1 MNKLQPEWQEEVY
14 AEKIDVGL
22 WRQILR
28 LARPYRRYIG
38 WAIVSTVAL
47 AVGDAAF
54 PYMTKIALDRFVIPQ
69 NTQGL
74 GWFAAAYAGLVVFQS
89 FNIYLFISMAG
100 KVESGLTYTIRNE
113 GFVHLHRLSF
123 SFYDKRATGWL
134 LARLT
139 SDANRLGEI
148 VSWSLIDLLWGAA
161 AMLLYVVAM
170 LVLNWRLALLTMAVI
185 PPLAVASI
193 YFQRQILRSY
203 REVRRLNSR
212 ITGAFSEGIMGAT
225 TTKILSREEKNLEE
239 FADLTRSHRAMSI
252 RAATFSALF
261 MPIVLVLSS
270 VGTALTLWRGGTGV
284 AFGTISYGVLAAFI
298 SYAGQFFDP
307 VREIARIFAELQ
319 MAHAAA
325 ERVMGLLNT
334 VPEIQ
339 DRPGLRND
347 WPKLR
352 GAIRFENVSF
362 AYNPQEPVLENF
374 NLEVQPG
381 QVVALVGET
390 GSGKSTIVNLV
401 CRFYEPTQGRILID
415 GVDYRERPLAWLQSN
430 LGCVLQN
437 PHLFSG
443 TIRENIR
450 YGKLTATDEEV
461 ERAAKLVNAHDFIM
475 RLPMGYDTEVG
486 EGGGLLSTGQKQLI
500 SFARAILAD
509 PAIFILDEATSSID
523 TETEQLIQ
531 KAMETVLKGR
541 TSFVIAHR
549 LSTVRFA
556 DLILV
561 IRDGRVLE
569 QGTHEELLKARG
581 YYYRLYTNQFL
592 AD

>member
-1 MNKLQPEWQEEVY
+1 LHHEWEEEVH
-14 AEKIDVGL
+14 ADKIDLGL

-28 LARPYRRYIG
+28 LARPYRRYI
-38 WAIVSTVAL
+38 ALSIVSILGL
-47 AVGDAAF
+47 AFGDAAF
-54 PYMTKIALDRFVIPQ
+54 PYMTRIALDRFVTPQ
-69 NTQGL
+69 TTEGL
-74 GWFAAAYAGLVVFQS
+74 GWFAAGFAVLIVLQS
-89 FNIYLFISMAG
+89 LNLYVFISMAG

-113 GFVHLHRLSF
+113 GFIHLQRLSF
-123 SFYDKRATGWL
+123 SFYDKRASGWL

-139 SDANRLGEI
+139 SDASRLSEI
-148 VSWSLIDLLWGAA
+148 VSWSMVDLLWGAA
-161 AMLLYVVAM
+161 AMLLYLVVM
-170 LVLNWRLALLTMAVI
+170 LILNWRLALITMVVL

-193 YFQRQILRSY
+193 YFQRQILRAY

-212 ITGAFSEGIMGAT
+212 ITGDFSEGIMGAT

-239 FADLTRSHRAMSI
+239 FAALTSSHRATSI

-261 MPIVLVLSS
+261 MPIVLFLAS
-270 VGTALTLWRGGTGV
+270 VGTGIVLWRGGTGV
-284 AFGTISYGVLAAFI
+284 AAGTISYGVLAAFI
-298 SYAGQFFDP
+298 TYAAQFFEP
-307 VREIARIFAELQ
+307 VREIARIFAEMQ

-339 DRPGLRND
+339 DRPGLKND

-352 GAIRFENVSF
+352 GGIRFENVSF
-362 AYNPQEPVLENF
+362 AYNPEEPVLEDF
-374 NLEVQPG
+374 NLDVQPG
-381 QVVALVGET
+381 QIIALVGET
-390 GSGKSTIVNLV
+390 GSGKSTIVNLA
-401 CRFYEPTQGRILID
+401 CRFYEPTKGRILID

-461 ERAAKLVNAHDFIM
+461 ERAAKLVNAHEFIV
-475 RLPMGYDTEVG
+475 RLPKGYDTEVG

-531 KAMETVLKGR
+531 EAMETVLKGR

-581 YYYRLYTNQFL
+581 YYYRLYTNQFQES
-592 AD
+592 

>member
-1 MNKLQPEWQEEVY
+1 MSKLDHELQEEVY
-14 AEKIDVGL
+14 EEKIDIGL
-22 WRQILR
+22 WRQILH
-28 LARPYRRYIG
+28 LARPYRRYILLC
-38 WAIVSTVAL
+38 ILSTVGL
-47 AVGDAAF
+47 AVGDALF
-54 PYMTKIALDRFVIPQ
+54 PYMTKVALDRYVIPQ
-69 NTQGL
+69 NTAGL
-74 GWFAAAYAGLVVFQS
+74 GWFAAGFGLLVVFQS
-89 FNIYLFISMAG
+89 INIYLFIANAG
-100 KVESGLTYTIRNE
+100 RVESGLTYTIRNE
-113 GFVHLHRLSF
+113 GFTHLQRLSF
-123 SFYDKRATGWL
+123 SFYDKRASGWL

-148 VSWSLIDLLWGAA
+148 VSWSIIDLLWGAA
-161 AMLLYVVAM
+161 AMALYAAVM
-170 LVLNWRLALLTMAVI
+170 FTLNWRLALLTMIVL
-185 PPLAVASI
+185 PPLAVASV
-193 YFQRQILRSY
+193 YFQKRILRAY
-203 REVRRLNSR
+203 RTVRRLNSR
-212 ITGAFSEGIMGAT
+212 ITGAFNEDIMGAT

-239 FADLTRSHRAMSI
+239 FQQLTMGHRAASI
-252 RAATFSALF
+252 RAATLSALF

-284 AFGTISYGVLAAFI
+284 VAGTISYGVLAAFI
-298 SYAGQFFDP
+298 SYTVQFFEP

-319 MAHAAA
+319 MAHASA

-334 VPEIQ
+334 VPDIQ
-339 DRPGLRND
+339 DRPGLQGQ

-362 AYNPQEPVLENF
+362 AYNPQEPVLTNF
-374 NLEVQPG
+374 DLDIEAG
-381 QVVALVGET
+381 QTVALVGET

-401 CRFYEPTQGRILID
+401 CRFYEPTAGRILID
-415 GVDYRERPLAWLQSN
+415 GVDYRERPLAWLQSS

-443 TIRENIR
+443 TIKENIR
-450 YGKLTATDEEV
+450 YGKLSASDEEV
-461 ERAAKLVNAHDFIM
+461 ERAAKLVNAHDFIV
-475 RLPMGYDTEVG
+475 RLPKGYDTEVG

-531 KAMETVLKGR
+531 EAIETVLEGR
-541 TSFVIAHR
+541 TSFIIAHR

-561 IRDGRVLE
+561 IRDGKVQER
-569 QGTHEELLKARG
+569 GNHEELMKARG
-581 YYYRLYTNQFL
+581 YYYQLYTNQFVEG
-592 AD
+592 

>member
-1 MNKLQPEWQEEVY
+1 MQPEWQEEVH
-14 AEKIDVGL
+14 ADKIDLGL

-38 WAIVSTVAL
+38 LSIVSTVAL
-47 AVGDAAF
+47 AAGDAAF

-69 NTQGL
+69 TTEGL
-74 GWFAAAYAGLVVFQS
+74 AWFAAAFAGLVVFQS
-89 FNIYLFISMAG
+89 LNLYLFIAMAG

-113 GFVHLHRLSF
+113 GFIHLQRLSF
-123 SFYDKRATGWL
+123 SFFDKRASGWL

-139 SDANRLGEI
+139 SDASRLGEI

-161 AMLLYVVAM
+161 AMLLYSAVM
-170 LVLNWRLALLTMAVI
+170 LALNWRLALLTMVVI
-185 PPLAVASI
+185 PPLAVASL
-193 YFQRQILRSY
+193 YFQGQILRAY

-212 ITGAFSEGIMGAT
+212 ITGAFSEGIQGAT

-239 FADLTRSHRAMSI
+239 FQELTTSHRAMSI

-284 AFGTISYGVLAAFI
+284 ALGTISYGVLAAFI
-298 SYAGQFFDP
+298 SYAGQFFEP

-339 DRPGLRND
+339 DRPGLKND

-352 GAIRFENVSF
+352 GAIRFEHVSF

-401 CRFYEPTQGRILID
+401 CRFYEPTAGRILID
-415 GVDYRERPLAWLQSN
+415 GVDYRERPLAWLQSS

-450 YGKLTATDEEV
+450 YGRLTATDEEV
-461 ERAAKLVNAHDFIM
+461 ERAAKLVNAHEFIM
-475 RLPMGYDTEVG
+475 RLPKGYDTEVG

-523 TETEQLIQ
+523 TETERLIQ
-531 KAMETVLKGR
+531 QAMETVLKGR
-541 TSFVIAHR
+541 TSFIIAHR

-556 DLILV
+556 DMILV

-569 QGTHEELLKARG
+569 QGTHGELLKKRG
-581 YYYRLYTNQFL
+581 YYYRLYTNQFQET
-592 AD
+592 

>member
-1 MNKLQPEWQEEVY
+1 LDHELQEEVY
-14 AEKIDVGL
+14 EEKIDIGL
-22 WRQILR
+22 WRQILH
-28 LARPYRRYIG
+28 LARPYRRYILLC
-38 WAIVSTVAL
+38 ILSTVGL
-47 AVGDAAF
+47 AVGDALF
-54 PYMTKIALDRFVIPQ
+54 PYMTKVALDRYVIPQ
-69 NTQGL
+69 NTAGL
-74 GWFAAAYAGLVVFQS
+74 GWFAAGFGLLVVFQS
-89 FNIYLFISMAG
+89 INIYLFIANAG
-100 KVESGLTYTIRNE
+100 RVESGLTYTIRNE
-113 GFVHLHRLSF
+113 GFTHLQRLSF
-123 SFYDKRATGWL
+123 SFYDKRASGWL

-148 VSWSLIDLLWGAA
+148 VSWSIIDLLWGAA
-161 AMLLYVVAM
+161 AMALYAAVM
-170 LVLNWRLALLTMAVI
+170 FTLNWRLALLTMIVL
-185 PPLAVASI
+185 PPLAVASV
-193 YFQRQILRSY
+193 YFQKRILRAY
-203 REVRRLNSR
+203 RTVRRLNSR
-212 ITGAFSEGIMGAT
+212 ITGAFNEDIMGAT

-239 FADLTRSHRAMSI
+239 FQQLTMGHRAASI
-252 RAATFSALF
+252 RAATLSALF

-284 AFGTISYGVLAAFI
+284 VAGTISYGVLAAFI
-298 SYAGQFFDP
+298 SYTVQFFEP

-319 MAHAAA
+319 MAHASA

-334 VPEIQ
+334 VPDIQ
-339 DRPGLRND
+339 DRPGLQGQ

-362 AYNPQEPVLENF
+362 AYNPQEPVLTNF
-374 NLEVQPG
+374 DLDIEAG
-381 QVVALVGET
+381 QTVALVGET

-401 CRFYEPTQGRILID
+401 CRFYEPTAGRILID
-415 GVDYRERPLAWLQSN
+415 GVDYRERPLAWLQSS

-443 TIRENIR
+443 TIKENIR
-450 YGKLTATDEEV
+450 YGKLSASDEEV
-461 ERAAKLVNAHDFIM
+461 ERAAKLVNAHDFIV
-475 RLPMGYDTEVG
+475 RLPKGYDTEVG

-531 KAMETVLKGR
+531 EAIETVLEGR
-541 TSFVIAHR
+541 TSFIIAHR

-561 IRDGRVLE
+561 IRDGKVQER
-569 QGTHEELLKARG
+569 GNHEELMKARG
-581 YYYRLYTNQFL
+581 YYYQLYTNQFVEG
-592 AD
+592 

>member
-1 MNKLQPEWQEEVY
+1 MSKLDHELQEEVY
-14 AEKIDVGL
+14 EEKIDIGL
-22 WRQILR
+22 WRQILH
-28 LARPYRRYIG
+28 LARPYRRYILLC
-38 WAIVSTVAL
+38 ILSTVGL
-47 AVGDAAF
+47 AVGDALF
-54 PYMTKIALDRFVIPQ
+54 PYMTKVALDRYVIPQ
-69 NTQGL
+69 NTAGL
-74 GWFAAAYAGLVVFQS
+74 GWFAAGFGLLVVFQS
-89 FNIYLFISMAG
+89 INIYLFIANAG
-100 KVESGLTYTIRNE
+100 RVESGLTYTIRNE
-113 GFVHLHRLSF
+113 GFTHLQRLSF
-123 SFYDKRATGWL
+123 SFYDKRASGWL

-148 VSWSLIDLLWGAA
+148 VSWSIIDLLWGAA
-161 AMLLYVVAM
+161 AMALYAAVM
-170 LVLNWRLALLTMAVI
+170 FTLNWRLALLTMIVL
-185 PPLAVASI
+185 PPLAVASV
-193 YFQRQILRSY
+193 YFQKRILRAY
-203 REVRRLNSR
+203 RTVRRLNSR
-212 ITGAFSEGIMGAT
+212 ITGAFNEDIMGAT

-239 FADLTRSHRAMSI
+239 FQQLTMGHRAASI
-252 RAATFSALF
+252 RAATLSALF

-284 AFGTISYGVLAAFI
+284 VAGTISYGVLAAFI
-298 SYAGQFFDP
+298 SYTVQFFEP

-319 MAHAAA
+319 MAHASA

-334 VPEIQ
+334 VPDIQ
-339 DRPGLRND
+339 DRPGLQGQ

-362 AYNPQEPVLENF
+362 AYNPQEPVLTNF
-374 NLEVQPG
+374 DLDIEAG
-381 QVVALVGET
+381 QTVALVGET

-401 CRFYEPTQGRILID
+401 CRFYEPTAGRILID
-415 GVDYRERPLAWLQSN
+415 GADYRERPLAWLQSS

-443 TIRENIR
+443 TIKENIR
-450 YGKLTATDEEV
+450 YGKLSASDEEV
-461 ERAAKLVNAHDFIM
+461 ERAAKLVNAHDFVV
-475 RLPMGYDTEVG
+475 RLPKGYDTEVG

-531 KAMETVLKGR
+531 EAIETVLEGR
-541 TSFVIAHR
+541 TSFIIAHR

-561 IRDGRVLE
+561 IRDGKVQER
-569 QGTHEELLKARG
+569 GNHEELMKARG
-581 YYYRLYTNQFL
+581 YYYQLYTNQFVEG
-592 AD
+592 

>member
-1 MNKLQPEWQEEVY
+1 VIELQPEWQEEVH
-14 AEKIDVGL
+14 ADKIDLGL

-38 WAIVSTVAL
+38 LSIVSIVAL
-47 AVGDAAF
+47 AAGDAAF

-69 NTQGL
+69 TTEGL
-74 GWFAAAYAGLVVFQS
+74 AWFAAAFAGLVVFQS
-89 FNIYLFISMAG
+89 LNLYLFIAMAG

-113 GFVHLHRLSF
+113 GFIHLQRLSF
-123 SFYDKRATGWL
+123 SFFDKRASGWL

-139 SDANRLGEI
+139 SDASRLGEI

-161 AMLLYVVAM
+161 AMLLYSAVM
-170 LVLNWRLALLTMAVI
+170 LALNWRLALLTMVVI
-185 PPLAVASI
+185 PPLAVASL
-193 YFQRQILRSY
+193 YFQGQILRAY

-212 ITGAFSEGIMGAT
+212 ITGAFSEGIQGAT

-239 FADLTRSHRAMSI
+239 FQELTTSHRAMSI

-284 AFGTISYGVLAAFI
+284 ALGTISYGVLAAFI
-298 SYAGQFFDP
+298 SYAGQFFEP

-339 DRPGLRND
+339 DRPGLKND

-352 GAIRFENVSF
+352 GAIRFEHVSF

-401 CRFYEPTQGRILID
+401 CRFYEPTAGRILID
-415 GVDYRERPLAWLQSN
+415 GVDYRERPLAWLQSS

-450 YGKLTATDEEV
+450 YGRLTATDEEV
-461 ERAAKLVNAHDFIM
+461 ERAAKLVNAHEFIM
-475 RLPMGYDTEVG
+475 RLPKGYDTEVG

-523 TETEQLIQ
+523 TETERLIQ
-531 KAMETVLKGR
+531 QAMETVLKGR
-541 TSFVIAHR
+541 TSFIIAHR

-556 DLILV
+556 DMILV

-569 QGTHEELLKARG
+569 QGTHGELLKKRG
-581 YYYRLYTNQFL
+581 YYYRLYTNQFQET
-592 AD
+592 

>member
-1 MNKLQPEWQEEVY
+1 MDHELQEEVY
-14 AEKIDVGL
+14 EEKIDIGL
-22 WRQILR
+22 WRQILH
-28 LARPYRRYIG
+28 LARPYRRYILLC
-38 WAIVSTVAL
+38 ILSTVGL
-47 AVGDAAF
+47 AVGDALF
-54 PYMTKIALDRFVIPQ
+54 PYMTKVALDRYVIPQ
-69 NTQGL
+69 NTAGL
-74 GWFAAAYAGLVVFQS
+74 GWFAAGFGLLVVFQS
-89 FNIYLFISMAG
+89 INIYLFIANAG
-100 KVESGLTYTIRNE
+100 RVESGLTYTIRNE
-113 GFVHLHRLSF
+113 GFTHLQRLSF
-123 SFYDKRATGWL
+123 SFYDKRASGWL

-148 VSWSLIDLLWGAA
+148 VSWSIIDLLWGAA
-161 AMLLYVVAM
+161 AMALYAAVM
-170 LVLNWRLALLTMAVI
+170 FTLNWRLALLTMIVL
-185 PPLAVASI
+185 PPLAVASV
-193 YFQRQILRSY
+193 YFQKRILRAY
-203 REVRRLNSR
+203 RTVRRLNSR
-212 ITGAFSEGIMGAT
+212 ITGAFNEDIMGAT

-239 FADLTRSHRAMSI
+239 FQQLTMGHRAASI
-252 RAATFSALF
+252 RAATLSALF

-284 AFGTISYGVLAAFI
+284 VAGTISYGVLAAFI
-298 SYAGQFFDP
+298 SYTVQFFEP

-319 MAHAAA
+319 MAHASA

-334 VPEIQ
+334 VPDIQ
-339 DRPGLRND
+339 DRPGLQGQ

-362 AYNPQEPVLENF
+362 AYNPQEPVLTNF
-374 NLEVQPG
+374 DLDIEAG
-381 QVVALVGET
+381 QTVALVGET

-401 CRFYEPTQGRILID
+401 CRFYEPTAGRILID
-415 GVDYRERPLAWLQSN
+415 GVDYRERPLAWLQSS

-443 TIRENIR
+443 TIKENIR
-450 YGKLTATDEEV
+450 YGKLSASDEEV
-461 ERAAKLVNAHDFIM
+461 ERAAKLVNAHDFIV
-475 RLPMGYDTEVG
+475 RLPKGYDTEVG

-531 KAMETVLKGR
+531 EAIETVLEGR
-541 TSFVIAHR
+541 TSFIIAHR

-561 IRDGRVLE
+561 IRDGKVQER
-569 QGTHEELLKARG
+569 GNHEELMKARG
-581 YYYRLYTNQFL
+581 YYYQLYTNQFVEG
-592 AD
+592 

>member
-1 MNKLQPEWQEEVY
+1 MSKLDHELQEEVY
-14 AEKIDVGL
+14 EEKIDIGL
-22 WRQILR
+22 WRQILH
-28 LARPYRRYIG
+28 LARPYRRYILLC
-38 WAIVSTVAL
+38 ILSTVGL
-47 AVGDAAF
+47 AVGDALF
-54 PYMTKIALDRFVIPQ
+54 PYMTKVALDRYVIPQ
-69 NTQGL
+69 NTAGL
-74 GWFAAAYAGLVVFQS
+74 GWFAAGFGLLVVFQS
-89 FNIYLFISMAG
+89 INIYLFIANAG
-100 KVESGLTYTIRNE
+100 RVESGLTYTIRNE
-113 GFVHLHRLSF
+113 GFTHLQRLSF
-123 SFYDKRATGWL
+123 SFYDKRASGWL

-148 VSWSLIDLLWGAA
+148 VSWSIIDLLWGAA
-161 AMLLYVVAM
+161 AMALYAAVM
-170 LVLNWRLALLTMAVI
+170 FTLNWRLALLTMIVL
-185 PPLAVASI
+185 PPLAVASV
-193 YFQRQILRSY
+193 YFQKRILRAY
-203 REVRRLNSR
+203 RTVRRLNSR
-212 ITGAFSEGIMGAT
+212 ITGAFNEDIMGAT

-239 FADLTRSHRAMSI
+239 FQQLTMGHRAASI
-252 RAATFSALF
+252 RAATLSALF

-284 AFGTISYGVLAAFI
+284 VAGTISYGVLAAFI
-298 SYAGQFFDP
+298 SYTVQFFEP

-319 MAHAAA
+319 MAHASA

-334 VPEIQ
+334 VPDIQ
-339 DRPGLRND
+339 DRPGLQGQ

-362 AYNPQEPVLENF
+362 AYNPQEPVLTNF
-374 NLEVQPG
+374 DLDIEAG
-381 QVVALVGET
+381 QTVALVGET

-401 CRFYEPTQGRILID
+401 CRFYEPTAGRILID
-415 GVDYRERPLAWLQSN
+415 GADYRERPLAWLQSS

-443 TIRENIR
+443 TIKENIR
-450 YGKLTATDEEV
+450 YGKLSASDEEV
-461 ERAAKLVNAHDFIM
+461 ERAAKLVNAHDFIV
-475 RLPMGYDTEVG
+475 RLPKGYDTEVG

-531 KAMETVLKGR
+531 EAIETVLEGR
-541 TSFVIAHR
+541 TSFIIAHR

-561 IRDGRVLE
+561 IRDGKVQER
-569 QGTHEELLKARG
+569 GNHEELMKARG
-581 YYYRLYTNQFL
+581 YYYQLYTNQFVEG
-592 AD
+592 

>member
-1 MNKLQPEWQEEVY
+1 VIELQPEWQEEVH
-14 AEKIDVGL
+14 ADKIDLGL

-38 WAIVSTVAL
+38 LSIVSTVAL
-47 AVGDAAF
+47 AAGDAAF

-69 NTQGL
+69 TTEGL
-74 GWFAAAYAGLVVFQS
+74 AWFAAAFAGLVVFQS
-89 FNIYLFISMAG
+89 LNLYLFIAMAG

-113 GFVHLHRLSF
+113 GFIHLQRLSF
-123 SFYDKRATGWL
+123 SFFDKRASGWL

-139 SDANRLGEI
+139 SDASRLGEI

-161 AMLLYVVAM
+161 AMLLYSAVM
-170 LVLNWRLALLTMAVI
+170 LALNWRLALLTMVVI
-185 PPLAVASI
+185 PPLAVASL
-193 YFQRQILRSY
+193 YFQGQILRAY

-212 ITGAFSEGIMGAT
+212 ITGAFSEGIQGAT

-239 FADLTRSHRAMSI
+239 FQELTTSHRAMSI

-284 AFGTISYGVLAAFI
+284 ALGTISYGVLAAFI
-298 SYAGQFFDP
+298 SYAGQFFEP

-339 DRPGLRND
+339 DRPGLKND

-352 GAIRFENVSF
+352 GAIRFEHVSF

-401 CRFYEPTQGRILID
+401 CRFYEPTAGRILID
-415 GVDYRERPLAWLQSN
+415 GVDYRERPLAWLQSS

-450 YGKLTATDEEV
+450 YGRLTATDEEV
-461 ERAAKLVNAHDFIM
+461 ERAAKLVNAHEFIM
-475 RLPMGYDTEVG
+475 RLPKGYDTEVG

-523 TETEQLIQ
+523 TETERLIQ
-531 KAMETVLKGR
+531 QAMETVLKGR
-541 TSFVIAHR
+541 TSFIIAHR

-556 DLILV
+556 DMILV

-569 QGTHEELLKARG
+569 QGTHGELLKKRG
-581 YYYRLYTNQFL
+581 YYYRLYTNQFQET
-592 AD
+592 

>member
-1 MNKLQPEWQEEVY
+1 MIELQPEWQEEVH
-14 AEKIDVGL
+14 ADKIDLGL

-38 WAIVSTVAL
+38 LSIVSTVAL
-47 AVGDAAF
+47 AAGDAAF

-69 NTQGL
+69 TTEGL
-74 GWFAAAYAGLVVFQS
+74 AWFAAAFAGLVVFQS
-89 FNIYLFISMAG
+89 LNLYLFIAMAG

-113 GFVHLHRLSF
+113 GFIHLQRLSF
-123 SFYDKRATGWL
+123 SFFDKRASGWL

-139 SDANRLGEI
+139 SDASRLGEI

-161 AMLLYVVAM
+161 AMLLYSAVM
-170 LVLNWRLALLTMAVI
+170 LALNWRLALLTMVVI
-185 PPLAVASI
+185 PPLAVASL
-193 YFQRQILRSY
+193 YFQGQILRAY

-212 ITGAFSEGIMGAT
+212 ITGAFSEGIQGAT

-239 FADLTRSHRAMSI
+239 FQELTTSHRAMSI

-284 AFGTISYGVLAAFI
+284 ALGTISYGVLAAFI
-298 SYAGQFFDP
+298 SYAGQFFEP

-339 DRPGLRND
+339 DRPGLKND

-352 GAIRFENVSF
+352 GAIRFEHVSF

-401 CRFYEPTQGRILID
+401 CRFYEPTAGRILID
-415 GVDYRERPLAWLQSN
+415 GVDYRERPLAWLQSS

-450 YGKLTATDEEV
+450 YGRLTATDEEV
-461 ERAAKLVNAHDFIM
+461 ERAAKLVNAHEFIM
-475 RLPMGYDTEVG
+475 RLPKGYDTEVG

-523 TETEQLIQ
+523 TETERLIQ
-531 KAMETVLKGR
+531 QAMETVLKGR
-541 TSFVIAHR
+541 TSFIIAHR

-556 DLILV
+556 DMILV

-569 QGTHEELLKARG
+569 QGTHGELLKKRG
-581 YYYRLYTNQFL
+581 YYYRLYTNQFQET
-592 AD
+592 

>member
-1 MNKLQPEWQEEVY
+1 M
-14 AEKIDVGL
+14 EKIDLGL
-22 WRQILR
+22 WKQILR
-28 LARPYRRYIG
+28 LARPYRRHIG
-38 WAIVSTVAL
+38 LSILSTVAM
-47 AVGDAAF
+47 AAGDAAF
-54 PYMTKIALDRFVIPQ
+54 PYMTRIALDRFVIPQ
-69 NTQGL
+69 TTEGL
-74 GWFAAAYAGLVVFQS
+74 GWFAAAFGVLVLYQS
-89 FNIYLFISMAG
+89 FNIYLFISRAG

-113 GFVHLHRLSF
+113 GFVHLQRLSF

-139 SDANRLGEI
+139 SDASRVGEI
-148 VSWSLIDLLWGAA
+148 VSWSLIDLLWGAS
-161 AMLLYVVAM
+161 AMVLYTIVM
-170 LVLNWRLALLTMAVI
+170 LSLNWRLALLTLAVM
-185 PPLAVASI
+185 PPLALASL
-193 YFQRQILRSY
+193 YFQKQILRGY

-239 FADLTRSHRAMSI
+239 FAELTRSHRAASI
-252 RAATFSALF
+252 RAATFSSLF

-270 VGTALTLWRGGTGV
+270 VGTALTIWRGGSGV
-284 AFGTISYGVLAAFI
+284 ALGTVSYGTLAAFI
-298 SYAGQFFDP
+298 SYAGQFFEP

-325 ERVMGLLNT
+325 ERVVGLLNT
-334 VPEIQ
+334 EPDIQ
-339 DRPGLRND
+339 DRPSLKTD
-347 WPKLR
+347 WPKLK

-362 AYNPQEPVLENF
+362 AYNPEEPVLENF
-374 NLEVQPG
+374 NLEVQSG

-390 GSGKSTIVNLV
+390 GSGKSTIVNLA
-401 CRFYEPTQGRILID
+401 CRFYEPTKGRILID
-415 GVDYRERPLAWLQSN
+415 GVDYRERPLAWLQSS

-450 YGKLTATDEEV
+450 YGRLSASDEEV
-461 ERAAKLVNAHDFIM
+461 ERAAKLVNAHEFIM
-475 RLPMGYDTEVG
+475 RLPKGYDTEVG

-531 KAMETVLKGR
+531 EAMETVLKGR
-541 TSFVIAHR
+541 TSFIIAHR

-561 IRDGRVLE
+561 IRDGKVTE
-569 QGTHEELLKARG
+569 QGTHEELLQAKG
-581 YYYRLYTNQFL
+581 YYFRLYTNQFQEG
-592 AD
+592 